1 MLNKF
6 GKFLIVFGLIG
17 LSSNIVITISF
28 ESIIESTPKPIFIT
42 MLLISIIS
50 FCLSF
55 SFIYYNSMPQK
66 RKKVIRIISIVSCI
80 ILLFGLFSKSM
91 RWAGASAEAITAIF
105 LFSFGCLPLIIKSRY
120 EKRKSIISKT
130 ALRLSI
136 VDLLAILFLC
146 LGALFKFMHWPGWL
160 FLTVPGCVLLVVS
173 IFGWNVS
180 FRKEVNLRQEAEEK
194 LKLTLKALEEK
205 NHFIEEKQNE
215 ILASIRYAKRIQQAL
230 LPTEKFIERNI
241 NKLKNNIT

>member
-1 MLNKF
+1 MQIIFKIFFMLNKF

-28 ESIIESTPKPIFIT
+28 ESIIESIPKPIFIT
-42 MLLISIIS
+42 MLLIPIIS

-105 LFSFGCLPLIIKSRY
+105 LFLFGCLPLIIKSRY

-180 FRKEVNLRQEAEEK
+180 FRKEVNLRQ
-194 LKLTLKALEEK
+194 
-205 NHFIEEKQNE
+205 
-215 ILASIRYAKRIQQAL
+215 
-230 LPTEKFIERNI
+230 
-241 NKLKNNIT
+241 